1 MKNNEKSIRVKY
13 IRNLE
18 KFINS
23 AISSLKKE
31 NFNQELFKERMI
43 KNSKIFDKTPAINL
57 NSSYTKAMQEF
68 VNACL
73 DFSLSKNDLLSK
85 ANYLDKI
92 KNNQYKKEK
101 HKNKF
106 KDEL

>member
-1 MKNNEKSIRVKY
+1 
-13 IRNLE
+13 
-18 KFINS
+18 
-23 AISSLKKE
+23 
-31 NFNQELFKERMI
+31 MI